1 MGFDVSKWNKQ
12 RYLAEAGITQE
23 VEIDALHD
31 LLYNAD
37 PSYSNLAKAIAKF
50 LKGTEEDT
58 NSGFSKDQTNDFM
71 KILHTELGMEPLNEE
86 AKESTLEKIASEL
99 KLKYPELRF
108 DPTSDR
114 IDVFGDEND
123 KVTFANAERKTKFED
138 GYRMFDVEDDD
149 RGYMVR
155 IVKNK

>member
-1 MGFDVSKWNKQ
+1 MGFDISKWNKQ
-12 RYLAEAGITQE
+12 RYLAEAGIILE
-23 VEIDALHD
+23 SE
-31 LLYNAD
+31 
-37 PSYSNLAKAIAKF
+37 LAKALNQAIPDNTGYKEFAKAVATILRDEYGSQNF
-50 LKGTEEDT
+50 K
-58 NSGFSKDQTNDFM
+58 SFM
-71 KILHTELGMEPLNEE
+71 NVLHDELGMEPLNEE
-86 AKESTLEKIASEL
+86 AEESTLEKIASEL
-99 KLKYPELRF
+99 KPKYPELKF
-108 DPTSDR
+108 DLTSDR

>member
-12 RYLAEAGITQE
+12 RYLAEAGIILE
-23 VEIDALHD
+23 SE
-31 LLYNAD
+31 
-37 PSYSNLAKAIAKF
+37 LAKALNQAIPDNTGYKEFAKAVATILRDEYGSQNF
-50 LKGTEEDT
+50 K
-58 NSGFSKDQTNDFM
+58 SFM
-71 KILHTELGMEPLNEE
+71 DVLHDELGMEPLNEE
-86 AKESTLEKIASEL
+86 AEESTLEKIASEL
-99 KLKYPELRF
+99 KLKYPELKF

>member
-12 RYLAEAGITQE
+12 RYLAEAGIILE
-23 VEIDALHD
+23 SE
-31 LLYNAD
+31 
-37 PSYSNLAKAIAKF
+37 LAKALNQAIPDNTGYKEFAKAVATILRDEYGSQNF
-50 LKGTEEDT
+50 K
-58 NSGFSKDQTNDFM
+58 SFM
-71 KILHTELGMEPLNEE
+71 NVLHDELGMEPLNEE
-86 AKESTLEKIASEL
+86 TEESTLEKIASEL

-108 DPTSDR
+108 DQTSNR

-123 KVTFANAERKTKFED
+123 KVTFANAERETKFEG

>member
-12 RYLAEAGITQE
+12 RYLAEAGIILE
-23 VEIDALHD
+23 SE
-31 LLYNAD
+31 
-37 PSYSNLAKAIAKF
+37 LAKALNQAIPDNTGYKEFAKAVATILRDEYGSQNF
-50 LKGTEEDT
+50 K
-58 NSGFSKDQTNDFM
+58 SFM
-71 KILHTELGMEPLNEE
+71 NVLHDELGIEPLNEE
-86 AKESTLEKIASEL
+86 TEESTLEKIASEL
-99 KLKYPELRF
+99 KLKYPELKF
-108 DPTSDR
+108 DQTSDR

>member
-1 MGFDVSKWNKQ
+1 MSFNVHKWNKQ
-12 RYLAEAGITQE
+12 RYLAEAGIYETATLDLAK
-23 VEIDALHD
+23 EINKILPESLGYKEFAKAVAKVLKDEYGSQNFKSFMNVLHD
-31 LLYNAD
+31 
-37 PSYSNLAKAIAKF
+37 
-50 LKGTEEDT
+50 
-58 NSGFSKDQTNDFM
+58 
-71 KILHTELGMEPLNEE
+71 ELGMEPLNEE
-86 AKESTLEKIASEL
+86 TEESTLEKIASEL
-99 KLKYPELRF
+99 KLKYPELKF
-108 DPTSDR
+108 DLTSDR

>member
-12 RYLAEAGITQE
+12 RYLAEAGIILE
-23 VEIDALHD
+23 SE
-31 LLYNAD
+31 
-37 PSYSNLAKAIAKF
+37 LAKALNQALPENLGYKEFAKAVAKV
-50 LKGTEEDT
+50 LKDEYGSQ
-58 NSGFSKDQTNDFM
+58 NFKSFM
-71 KILHTELGMEPLNEE
+71 NVLHDELGMEPLNEE
-86 AKESTLEKIASEL
+86 AEESTLKKIAFEL

-108 DPTSDR
+108 DQTSDR

-123 KVTFANAERKTKFED
+123 KVTFANAERETKFED

>member
-12 RYLAEAGITQE
+12 RYLAEAGIILE
-23 VEIDALHD
+23 SE
-31 LLYNAD
+31 
-37 PSYSNLAKAIAKF
+37 LAKALNQAIPDNTGYKEFAKAVATILRDEYGSQNF
-50 LKGTEEDT
+50 KP
-58 NSGFSKDQTNDFM
+58 FM
-71 KILHTELGMEPLNEE
+71 NVLHDELGMEPLNEE
-86 AKESTLEKIASEL
+86 AEESTLEKIVSEL
-99 KLKYPELRF
+99 KPKYPELKF
-108 DPTSDR
+108 DLTSDR

>member
-12 RYLAEAGITQE
+12 RYLAEAGEELQNPI
-23 VEIDALHD
+23 
-31 LLYNAD
+31 
-37 PSYSNLAKAIAKF
+37 AKAINNVLPENLGYKEFAKAVAKV
-50 LKGTEEDT
+50 LKDEYGSQ
-58 NSGFSKDQTNDFM
+58 NFKSFM
-71 KILHTELGMEPLNEE
+71 NVLHDELGMEPLNEE
-86 AKESTLEKIASEL
+86 TEESTLEKIASEL

-114 IDVFGDEND
+114 IDVFGNEND

-149 RGYMVR
+149 RGYIVR
-155 IVKNK
+155 IVKDKK

>member
-12 RYLAEAGITQE
+12 RYLAEAGIILE
-23 VEIDALHD
+23 SE
-31 LLYNAD
+31 
-37 PSYSNLAKAIAKF
+37 LAKALNQAIPDNTGYKEFAKAVATILRDEYGSQNF
-50 LKGTEEDT
+50 K
-58 NSGFSKDQTNDFM
+58 SFM
-71 KILHTELGMEPLNEE
+71 NVLHDELGMEPLNEE
-86 AKESTLEKIASEL
+86 AEESTLEKIASEL
-99 KLKYPELRF
+99 KLKYPELKF

>member
-12 RYLAEAGITQE
+12 RYLAEAGIILE
-23 VEIDALHD
+23 SE
-31 LLYNAD
+31 
-37 PSYSNLAKAIAKF
+37 LAKALNQAIPDNTGYKEFAKAVATILRDEYGSQNF
-50 LKGTEEDT
+50 K
-58 NSGFSKDQTNDFM
+58 SFM
-71 KILHTELGMEPLNEE
+71 NVLHDELGMEPLNEE
-86 AKESTLEKIASEL
+86 AEESTLEKITSEL
-99 KLKYPELRF
+99 KPKYPELKF
-108 DPTSDR
+108 DQTSDR

-123 KVTFANAERKTKFED
+123 KVAFANAERKTKFED

>member
-12 RYLAEAGITQE
+12 RYLAEAGIILE
-23 VEIDALHD
+23 SE
-31 LLYNAD
+31 
-37 PSYSNLAKAIAKF
+37 LAKALNQTIPDNTGYKEFAKAVATILRDEYGSQNF
-50 LKGTEEDT
+50 K
-58 NSGFSKDQTNDFM
+58 SFM
-71 KILHTELGMEPLNEE
+71 NVLHDELGMEPLNEE
-86 AKESTLEKIASEL
+86 TEEFTLEKIASEL
-99 KLKYPELRF
+99 KPKYPELKF
-108 DPTSDR
+108 DQTSDR

-123 KVTFANAERKTKFED
+123 KVTFANAERKTKFEG

>member
-12 RYLAEAGITQE
+12 RYLAEAGIILE
-23 VEIDALHD
+23 SE
-31 LLYNAD
+31 
-37 PSYSNLAKAIAKF
+37 LAKALNQAIPDNTGYKEFAKAVATILRDEYGSQNF
-50 LKGTEEDT
+50 K
-58 NSGFSKDQTNDFM
+58 SFM
-71 KILHTELGMEPLNEE
+71 DVLHDELGIEPLNEE

-99 KLKYPELRF
+99 KPKYPELRF

-114 IDVFGDEND
+114 IDVFGNEND

>member
-12 RYLAEAGITQE
+12 RYLAEAGIILE
-23 VEIDALHD
+23 SE
-31 LLYNAD
+31 
-37 PSYSNLAKAIAKF
+37 LAKALNQAIPDNTGYKEFAKAVATILRDEYGSQNF
-50 LKGTEEDT
+50 K
-58 NSGFSKDQTNDFM
+58 SFM
-71 KILHTELGMEPLNEE
+71 NVLHDELGIEPLNEE
-86 AKESTLEKIASEL
+86 TEESTLEKIASEL
-99 KLKYPELRF
+99 KLKYPKLKF
-108 DPTSDR
+108 DQTSDR

-123 KVTFANAERKTKFED
+123 KVAFANAERKTKFED

>member
-12 RYLAEAGITQE
+12 RYLAEAGIILE
-23 VEIDALHD
+23 SE
-31 LLYNAD
+31 
-37 PSYSNLAKAIAKF
+37 LAKALNQAIPDNTGYKEFAKAVATILRDEYGSQNF
-50 LKGTEEDT
+50 K
-58 NSGFSKDQTNDFM
+58 SFM
-71 KILHTELGMEPLNEE
+71 NVLHDELGMEPLNEE
-86 AKESTLEKIASEL
+86 AEESTLEKIASEL
-99 KLKYPELRF
+99 KPKYPELRF
-108 DPTSDR
+108 DQTSDR

>member
-1 MGFDVSKWNKQ
+1 MGFNTTKWFKSQ
-12 RYLAEAGITQE
+12 YLSEAGIILESELVKALNQAIPDNTGYKEFAKAVATILRDEYGSQNFKPFMN
-23 VEIDALHD
+23 VLHD
-31 LLYNAD
+31 
-37 PSYSNLAKAIAKF
+37 
-50 LKGTEEDT
+50 
-58 NSGFSKDQTNDFM
+58 
-71 KILHTELGMEPLNEE
+71 ELGMEPLNEE
-86 AKESTLEKIASEL
+86 AEESTLEKIASEL
-99 KLKYPELRF
+99 KPKYPELRF

>member
-12 RYLAEAGITQE
+12 RYLAEAGEELQNPI
-23 VEIDALHD
+23 
-31 LLYNAD
+31 
-37 PSYSNLAKAIAKF
+37 AKAINNVLPENLGYKEFAKAVARV
-50 LKGTEEDT
+50 LKDEYGSQ
-58 NSGFSKDQTNDFM
+58 NFKPFM
-71 KILHTELGMEPLNEE
+71 NVLHDELGMEPLNEE
-86 AKESTLEKIASEL
+86 AEESTLEKIASEL
-99 KLKYPELRF
+99 KPKYPELRF
-108 DPTSDR
+108 DPTSNR

-123 KVTFANAERKTKFED
+123 KVTFANAERETKFED

>member
-1 MGFDVSKWNKQ
+1 MGFNTTKWFKNQ
-12 RYLAEAGITQE
+12 YLTEAGE
-23 VEIDALHD
+23 KS
-31 LLYNAD
+31 
-37 PSYSNLAKAIAKF
+37 PSSIAKAIDNAIPEGYGEKDLAKDIAYILSEKF
-50 LKGTEEDT
+50 G
-58 NSGFSKDQTNDFM
+58 SQTYKSFM
-71 KILHTELGMEPLNEE
+71 NVLHDELGMEPLNEE
-86 AKESTLEKIASEL
+86 AEESTLEKIVSEL
-99 KLKYPELRF
+99 KPKYPELKF
-108 DPTSDR
+108 DLTSDR

>member
-12 RYLAEAGITQE
+12 RYLAEAGIILE
-23 VEIDALHD
+23 SE
-31 LLYNAD
+31 
-37 PSYSNLAKAIAKF
+37 LAKALNQAIPDNTGYKEFAKAVATILRDEYGSQNF
-50 LKGTEEDT
+50 KP
-58 NSGFSKDQTNDFM
+58 FM
-71 KILHTELGMEPLNEE
+71 NVLHDELGMEPLNEE
-86 AKESTLEKIASEL
+86 AEESTLEKIVSEL
-99 KLKYPELRF
+99 KPKYPELKF

-114 IDVFGDEND
+114 IDVFGNEND

>member
-12 RYLAEAGITQE
+12 RYLAEAGIILE
-23 VEIDALHD
+23 SE
-31 LLYNAD
+31 
-37 PSYSNLAKAIAKF
+37 LAKALNQAIPDNTGYKEFAKAVATILRDEYGSQNF
-50 LKGTEEDT
+50 K
-58 NSGFSKDQTNDFM
+58 SFM
-71 KILHTELGMEPLNEE
+71 NVLHDELGIEPLNEE
-86 AKESTLEKIASEL
+86 TEESTLEKIASEL
-99 KLKYPELRF
+99 KLKYPELKF
-108 DPTSDR
+108 DQTSDR

-123 KVTFANAERKTKFED
+123 KVAFANAERKTKFED

>member
-12 RYLAEAGITQE
+12 RYLAEAGIILE
-23 VEIDALHD
+23 SE
-31 LLYNAD
+31 
-37 PSYSNLAKAIAKF
+37 LAKALNQAIPDNTGYKEFAKAVATILRDEYGSQNF
-50 LKGTEEDT
+50 K
-58 NSGFSKDQTNDFM
+58 SFM
-71 KILHTELGMEPLNEE
+71 DVLHDELGMEPLNEE
-86 AKESTLEKIASEL
+86 AEESTLEKIASEL
-99 KLKYPELRF
+99 KPKYPELRF

>member
-1 MGFDVSKWNKQ
+1 MSFNVHKWNKQ
-12 RYLAEAGITQE
+12 RYLAEAGIYETATLDLAK
-23 VEIDALHD
+23 EINKILPESLGYKEFAKAVAKVLRDEYGSQNFKSFMNVLHD
-31 LLYNAD
+31 
-37 PSYSNLAKAIAKF
+37 
-50 LKGTEEDT
+50 
-58 NSGFSKDQTNDFM
+58 
-71 KILHTELGMEPLNEE
+71 ELGIKPLNEE
-86 AKESTLEKIASEL
+86 AEESTLEKIASEL
-99 KLKYPELRF
+99 KPKYPELKF
-108 DPTSDR
+108 DQTSDR